1 MKSDDDHII
10 QKIKSGDQSA
20 YDELLKTYE
29 RRVIQTCFK
38 FFLNKEDAEDLSQ
51 EVFLEIFQSIYSFR
65 GDSKLSTWIYRIS
78 IAKCLDEIKKRSRKK
93 RIDSFKQM
101 IHIDDVTNW
110 LSGGVM
116 PDKNIRQNDNM
127 KQILKALN
135 TLPDSQRVAFTLSKI
150 DGYTNK
156 EIAEI
161 MNISSNAVELL
172 VSRAKKKTGDELK
185 SILKNSS

>member
-78 IAKCLDEIKKRSRKK
+78 IAKCLDEINKRSRKK

-101 IHIDDVTNW
+101 IHIIQHYNVIKWN
-110 LSGGVM
+110 LL
-116 PDKNIRQNDNM
+116 
-127 KQILKALN
+127 ILA
-135 TLPDSQRVAFTLSKI
+135 
-150 DGYTNK
+150 
-156 EIAEI
+156 
-161 MNISSNAVELL
+161 
-172 VSRAKKKTGDELK
+172 
-185 SILKNSS
+185 